1 MLDSMYSMIAL
12 VFILVACVELCDAA
26 TVVDVYRLIQ
36 YDISGVPFGS
46 RLATLNHHAGS
57 LHFTPGA
64 DLSRTV
70 VIIPIR
76 ELNITF
82 VKEYI
87 TQRKP
92 LGGLLFLLPQ
102 IFDFEDRGATV
113 SEDQVH
119 EKGLMKTVLAE
130 LEKLLI
136 HANIPYPVY
145 FAFEN
150 DDIDTVLSDIK
161 RNDATGQPATAT
173 TGGSIDRVSWC
184 ILSVVCKSKS
194 IEIQVV
200 VSAPEPKRI
209 ASPTITN
216 IQGWLPGLKAD
227 GDPNQLPTIAIVVS
241 YDTFGTAPALS
252 VGTDSNGSGVVAL
265 LEIARL
271 FSLLYSNPKTR
282 GRYNLLFG
290 LTSGGPYNYNGTQKW
305 LRSFDQRLRESID
318 YAICLNSIGS
328 WDNELW
334 IHVSKPPE
342 NAYIKQIFE
351 GFSNVAKELGLEIG
365 LKHKKINISN
375 PRVAWEHEQFS
386 RLRITAATLSELSVA
401 PDILESTGG
410 LSDNRY
416 FVNETA
422 IVRSIKLVAE
432 SIARHIYSHQGE
444 NIKVFADDSSLA
456 VNPSYVKSWLDLLS
470 QTPRVAP
477 FLSKNDPFVMAL
489 KKELED
495 HAHEVNV
502 QHEALDGM
510 FTFYDSTK
518 AKLNIYQV
526 ASVTFDL
533 LLLLVLGSYLIVLF
547 SFLVITTR
555 GLDDLISLFRR
566 PTSRKVKTA

>member
-1 MLDSMYSMIAL
+1 MAASKKSGGPRDMLESMYSVIAL

-26 TVVDVYRLIQ
+26 AVVDVYRLIQ
-36 YDISGVPFGS
+36 YDMSGSPFGS
-46 RLATLNHHAGS
+46 RLASLNHHAAS
-57 LHFTPGA
+57 LHFPPGA

-70 VIIPIR
+70 LIIPLR

-82 VKEYI
+82 VREYI
-87 TQRKP
+87 NQKKP
-92 LGGLLFLLPQ
+92 LGGLLFLLPEVFRFENGGNKQ
-102 IFDFEDRGATV
+102 I
-113 SEDQVH
+113 H
-119 EKGLMKTVLAE
+119 EKEKMKNVLAE
-130 LEKLLI
+130 LEQLLI

-150 DDIDTVLSDIK
+150 DEIETVLADIK
-161 RNDATGQPATAT
+161 KNDAIGQPATAT
-173 TGGSIDRVSWC
+173 TGGYKLVIPT
-184 ILSVVCKSKS
+184 
-194 IEIQVV
+194 
-200 VSAPEPKRI
+200 PEPKKV

-216 IQGWLPGLKAD
+216 IQGWLAGLKAD
-227 GDPNQLPTIAIVVS
+227 GEANQLPTIAIVAS
-241 YDTFGTAPALS
+241 YDTFGVAPALS
-252 VGTDSNGSGVVAL
+252 VGSDSNGSGIVAL

-351 GFSNVAKELGLEIG
+351 GFSNVAEELDLKVG

-386 RLRITAATLSELSVA
+386 RLRVTAATLSELSVA
-401 PDILESTGG
+401 PDILEGTGG
-410 LSDNRY
+410 LFDSRQ

-422 IVRSIKLVAE
+422 IIRGVKLVAE
-432 SIARHIYSHQGE
+432 SLARHIYGHQGK
-444 NIKVFADDSSLA
+444 NVQIFADDSSLA
-456 VNPSYVKSWLDLLS
+456 VNPAYVRSWLDLLS

-489 KKELED
+489 KKELVD
-495 HAHEVNV
+495 HTDEVNV
-502 QHEALDGM
+502 QHENLEGM
-510 FTFYDSTK
+510 FTFYDSTS
-518 AKLNIYQV
+518 ARLNIYQV

-566 PTSRKVKTA
+566 PPSRKVKTA

>member
-1 MLDSMYSMIAL
+1 MAASKKSGGPRDMLESMYSVIAL

-26 TVVDVYRLIQ
+26 AVVDVYRLIQ
-36 YDISGVPFGS
+36 YDMSGSPFGS
-46 RLATLNHHAGS
+46 RLASLNHHAAS
-57 LHFTPGA
+57 LHFPPGA

-70 VIIPIR
+70 LIIPLR

-82 VKEYI
+82 VREYI
-87 TQRKP
+87 NQKKP
-92 LGGLLFLLPQ
+92 LGGLLFLLPEVFSFENGGNKQ
-102 IFDFEDRGATV
+102 I
-113 SEDQVH
+113 H
-119 EKGLMKTVLAE
+119 EKEKMKNVLAE
-130 LEKLLI
+130 LEQLLI

-150 DDIDTVLSDIK
+150 DEIETVLADIK
-161 RNDATGQPATAT
+161 KNDAIGQPATAT
-173 TGGSIDRVSWC
+173 TGGYKLVIPT
-184 ILSVVCKSKS
+184 
-194 IEIQVV
+194 
-200 VSAPEPKRI
+200 PEPKKV

-216 IQGWLPGLKAD
+216 IQGWLAGLKAD
-227 GDPNQLPTIAIVVS
+227 GEANQLPTIAIVAS
-241 YDTFGTAPALS
+241 YDTFGVAPALS
-252 VGTDSNGSGVVAL
+252 VGSDSNGSGIVAL

-351 GFSNVAKELGLEIG
+351 GFSNVAEELDLKVG

-386 RLRITAATLSELSVA
+386 RLRVTAATLSELSVA
-401 PDILESTGG
+401 PDILEGTGG
-410 LSDNRY
+410 LFDSRQ

-422 IVRSIKLVAE
+422 IIRGVKLVAE
-432 SIARHIYSHQGE
+432 SLARHIYGHQGK
-444 NIKVFADDSSLA
+444 NVQIFADDSSLA
-456 VNPSYVKSWLDLLS
+456 VNPAYVRSWLDLLS

-489 KKELED
+489 KKELVD
-495 HAHEVNV
+495 HTDEVNA
-502 QHEALDGM
+502 QHENLEGM
-510 FTFYDSTK
+510 FTFYDSTS
-518 AKLNIYQV
+518 ARLNIYQV

-566 PTSRKVKTA
+566 PPSRKVKTA

>member
-1 MLDSMYSMIAL
+1 MALSKNSGGHRGMQESMYSVIAL

-26 TVVDVYRLIQ
+26 AAIDVYRLIQ
-36 YDISGVPFGS
+36 YDMSGSAYGS
-46 RLATLNHHAGS
+46 RFAALNHHAAS
-57 LHFTPGA
+57 LHFPPGA
-64 DLSRTV
+64 DLSRAV
-70 VIIPIR
+70 LIIPLR

-82 VKEYI
+82 VREYI
-87 TQRKP
+87 NQKKP
-92 LGGLLFLLPQ
+92 LGGLLFLLPD
-102 IFDFEDRGATV
+102 IFSFENGGNK
-113 SEDQVH
+113 QVH
-119 EKGLMKTVLAE
+119 EKEQLKNLLAE
-130 LEKLLI
+130 LEQLLI

-150 DDIDTVLSDIK
+150 DEIDTVLADIK
-161 RNDATGQPATAT
+161 KNDAIGQPATAT
-173 TGGSIDRVSWC
+173 TGGYKLVIPT
-184 ILSVVCKSKS
+184 
-194 IEIQVV
+194 
-200 VSAPEPKRI
+200 PEPKKV

-216 IQGWLPGLKAD
+216 IQGWLSGLKAD
-227 GDPNQLPTIAIVVS
+227 GDTNQLPTIAIVAS
-241 YDTFGTAPALS
+241 YDTFGAAPALS
-252 VGTDSNGSGVVAL
+252 VGSDSNGSGVVAL

-351 GFSNVAKELGLEIG
+351 GFSNVAEEMDIKVG

-375 PRVAWEHEQFS
+375 PRVAREHEQFS
-386 RLRITAATLSELSVA
+386 RLRVTAATLSEISTA
-401 PDILESTGG
+401 PELLQGTGG
-410 LSDNRY
+410 LYDSRQ

-422 IVRSIKLVAE
+422 ITRGVKLVAE
-432 SIARHIYSHQGE
+432 SLARHIYGHQGK
-444 NIKVFADDSSLA
+444 NVQIFADGGSLA
-456 VNPSYVKSWLDLLS
+456 VNPAYIQSWLDLLS

-489 KKELED
+489 KKELTD
-495 HAHEVNV
+495 HTDEVNMQHEVLEGV
-502 QHEALDGM
+502 
-510 FTFYDSTK
+510 FTFYDSTS
-518 AKLNIYQV
+518 ARLNIYQV

-566 PTSRKVKTA
+566 PPSRKVKTA

>member
-1 MLDSMYSMIAL
+1 MFPFKSRQPQMLDSMYSMIAL

-173 TGGSIDRVSWC
+173 TGGY
-184 ILSVVCKSKS
+184 KF
-194 IEIQVV
+194 V

>member
-1 MLDSMYSMIAL
+1 MAASKKSGGPRDMLESMYSVIAL

-26 TVVDVYRLIQ
+26 AVVDVYRLIQ
-36 YDISGVPFGS
+36 YDMSGSPFGS
-46 RLATLNHHAGS
+46 RLASLNHHAAS
-57 LHFTPGA
+57 LHFPPGA

-70 VIIPIR
+70 LIIPLR

-82 VKEYI
+82 VREYI
-87 TQRKP
+87 NQKKP
-92 LGGLLFLLPQ
+92 LGGLLFLLPEVFSFENGGNKQ
-102 IFDFEDRGATV
+102 I
-113 SEDQVH
+113 H
-119 EKGLMKTVLAE
+119 EKEKMKNVLAE
-130 LEKLLI
+130 LEQLLI

-150 DDIDTVLSDIK
+150 DEIETVLADIK
-161 RNDATGQPATAT
+161 KNDAIGQPATAT
-173 TGGSIDRVSWC
+173 TGGYKLVIPT
-184 ILSVVCKSKS
+184 
-194 IEIQVV
+194 
-200 VSAPEPKRI
+200 PEPKKV

-216 IQGWLPGLKAD
+216 IQGWLAGLKAD
-227 GDPNQLPTIAIVVS
+227 GEANQLPTIAIVAS
-241 YDTFGTAPALS
+241 YDTFGVAPALS
-252 VGTDSNGSGVVAL
+252 VGSDSNGSGIVAL

-351 GFSNVAKELGLEIG
+351 GFSNVAEELDLKVG

-386 RLRITAATLSELSVA
+386 RLRVTAATLSELSVA
-401 PDILESTGG
+401 PDILEGTGG
-410 LSDNRY
+410 LFDSRQ

-422 IVRSIKLVAE
+422 IIRGVKLVAE
-432 SIARHIYSHQGE
+432 SLARHIYGHQGK
-444 NIKVFADDSSLA
+444 NVQIFADDSSLA
-456 VNPSYVKSWLDLLS
+456 VNPAYVRSWLDLLS

-489 KKELED
+489 KKELVD
-495 HAHEVNV
+495 HTDEVNV
-502 QHEALDGM
+502 QHENLEGM
-510 FTFYDSTK
+510 FTFYDSTS
-518 AKLNIYQV
+518 ARLNIYQV

-566 PTSRKVKTA
+566 PPSRKVKTA

>member
-1 MLDSMYSMIAL
+1 MAASKKSGGPRDMLESMYSVIAL

-26 TVVDVYRLIQ
+26 AVVDVYRLIQ
-36 YDISGVPFGS
+36 YDMSGSPFGS
-46 RLATLNHHAGS
+46 RFASLNHHAAS
-57 LHFTPGA
+57 LHFPPGA

-70 VIIPIR
+70 LIIPLR

-82 VKEYI
+82 VREYI
-87 TQRKP
+87 NQKKP
-92 LGGLLFLLPQ
+92 LGGLLFLLPEVFSFENGGNKQ
-102 IFDFEDRGATV
+102 I
-113 SEDQVH
+113 H
-119 EKGLMKTVLAE
+119 EKEKMKNVLAE
-130 LEKLLI
+130 LEQLLI

-150 DDIDTVLSDIK
+150 DEIETVLADIK
-161 RNDATGQPATAT
+161 KNDAIGQPATAT
-173 TGGSIDRVSWC
+173 TGGYKLVIPT
-184 ILSVVCKSKS
+184 
-194 IEIQVV
+194 
-200 VSAPEPKRI
+200 PEPKKV

-216 IQGWLPGLKAD
+216 IQGWLAGLKAD
-227 GDPNQLPTIAIVVS
+227 GEANQLPTIAIVAS
-241 YDTFGTAPALS
+241 YDTFGVAPALS
-252 VGTDSNGSGVVAL
+252 VGSDSNGSGIVAL

-351 GFSNVAKELGLEIG
+351 GFSNVAEELDLKVG

-386 RLRITAATLSELSVA
+386 RLRVTAATLSELSVA
-401 PDILESTGG
+401 PDILEGTGG
-410 LSDNRY
+410 LFDSRQ

-422 IVRSIKLVAE
+422 IIRGVKLVAE
-432 SIARHIYSHQGE
+432 SLARHIYGHQGK
-444 NIKVFADDSSLA
+444 NVQIFADDSSLA
-456 VNPSYVKSWLDLLS
+456 VNPAYVRSWLDLLS

-489 KKELED
+489 KKELVD
-495 HAHEVNV
+495 HTDEVNV
-502 QHEALDGM
+502 QHENLEGM
-510 FTFYDSTK
+510 FTFYDSTS
-518 AKLNIYQV
+518 ARLNIYQV

-566 PTSRKVKTA
+566 PPSRKVKTA